1 MTKIHKLPIYIF
13 ILFSIGN
20 FQLSVAQNE
29 FYNNGGNVYLNS
41 GSASSTPT
49 LFINGNLKNIDGTL
63 NNFGSFIEL
72 KGDFTN
78 SPTTYHYTSTGIE
91 RLSGTANQTIYGT
104 WNGTT
109 LNQDQFYTLKINKA
123 TTAGEV
129 IILDNSVAGNTVN
142 VNANGSLTFESTNG
156 IIRTQSTSIGLS
168 NSTASGNYINTL
180 FLQNSDPAK
189 FSNYS
194 WTNVPLFDNTGGAS
208 TKYIEGK
215 LKLAVVNNTT
225 YNFPVGVSN
234 AYLDGMEGAS
244 VTFGSSALSTTT
256 LTAYLR
262 PANTASYPADLVTN
276 GGNLFYDIGSVQGPF
291 TSCVGTPDGHIDV
304 AVIDNALTH
313 EWMFTPDVNPGGG
326 ATFDLSVQ
334 PGSTLDNISWLD
346 LSATPCYTA
355 SGYKK
360 VKYTANAGRIGGDN
374 AVGPTYVFD
383 IPGVLGLFQKPNGNK
398 LSNQTTFD
406 RVRIFGTT
414 ISTNT
419 SLPVELTSFT
429 INPVNNTY
437 FELNWATASEFNNK
451 GFYLQRK
458 TDNNTFENIAWIDG
472 NGTTNVPHSYQ
483 YEDHNVVAGK
493 VYYYR
498 LQQVNTDQSF
508 IYSDVLSGILNGAAT
523 YNVLSVVPNP
533 TTANP
538 KATIYMPEAGNV
550 NIQLFDIV
558 GKVAKAYTIGLAKG
572 TNNNVDIDMTDLATA
587 TYIAR
592 FTFDNTI
599 ITKKIIK
606 N

>member
-1 MTKIHKLPIYIF
+1 MYIS
-13 ILFSIGN
+13 ILFFVTNI
-20 FQLSVAQNE
+20 QLSVAQNE
-29 FYNNGGNVYLNS
+29 FYNNGGNVILNGGS
-41 GSASSTPT
+41 GSSTPT
-49 LFINGNLKNIDGTL
+49 LYVNGNLLNIDGKL
-63 NNFGSFIEL
+63 NNSNSFLEL
-72 KGDFTN
+72 KGNITN
-78 SPTTYHYTSTGIE
+78 SPTTYHYSSNGIE

-109 LNQDQFYTLKINKA
+109 LNQDQFYNLKINKSSP
-123 TTAGEV
+123 TGEV
-129 IILDNSVAGNTVN
+129 VILDNSVAGNTVN

-156 IIRTQSTSIGLS
+156 IIRTQSSSIGTS
-168 NSTASGNYINTL
+168 NLTASGNYANTL
-180 FLQNSDPAK
+180 FLQNSDPTK

-194 WTNVPLFDNTGGAS
+194 WTAVPLFDNTGGAT

-215 LKLAVVNNTT
+215 LKLAVVKNTT

-244 VTFGSSALSTTT
+244 VTFSNNPLVTTT
-256 LTAYLR
+256 LTAFVR
-262 PANTASYPADLVTN
+262 PAINPSYPSDLITN
-276 GGNLFYDIGSVQGPF
+276 GGNVFYDIGSTQGPF

-304 AVIDNALTH
+304 AVIDNAITH
-313 EWMFTPDVNPGGG
+313 EWMFTPDANPSAG
-326 ATFDLSVQ
+326 ATYDLSVQ
-334 PGSTLDNISWLD
+334 PGAVLDNISWLD

-472 NGTTNVPHSYQ
+472 NGTTNAPHTY
-483 YEDHNVVAGK
+483 YYDDHNVVAGS

-550 NIQLFDIV
+550 YIQLYDIV
-558 GKVAKAYTIGLAKG
+558 GKTVKNYTTVLTKG
-572 TNNNVDIDMTDLATA
+572 TNDNVEIDMGNLANA

-592 FTFDNTI
+592 FTFNNNT